1 MNEEYVYYFYEKTN
15 IQKPI
20 GRIVVNVPKNE
31 IVDFTITEEK
41 HSDDNFKKMLD
52 FAVLEKGYTNI
63 RVLFGKKEMVEKLTD
78 YGFVIAQRVKNSKGK
93 FYIMELKNK
102 SFNIFGTKYKIKF
115 VDNVLDEEG
124 NWMYGRVDTS
134 SKEIQVSIKLSN
146 GKDVQENE
154 ILITLYH
161 EIIHA
166 ILLTG
171 QYVNSSNDEPLVEW
185 LARCILSLKN
195 QKIL

>member
-1 MNEEYVYYFYEKTN
+1 
-15 IQKPI
+15 
-20 GRIVVNVPKNE
+20 
-31 IVDFTITEEK
+31 
-41 HSDDNFKKMLD
+41 
-52 FAVLEKGYTNI
+52 
-63 RVLFGKKEMVEKLTD
+63 
-78 YGFVIAQRVKNSKGK
+78 
-93 FYIMELKNK
+93 MELKNK
-102 SFNIFGTKYKIKF
+102 SFNIFGSKYRIKF
-115 VDNVLDEEG
+115 VDNVLNEEG
-124 NWMYGRVDTS
+124 DWTYGKIDTY

-146 GKDVQENE
+146 GKDMQENE

-171 QYVNSSNDEPLVEW
+171 QYMRSSEDEPLVEW

>member
-1 MNEEYVYYFYEKTN
+1 
-15 IQKPI
+15 
-20 GRIVVNVPKNE
+20 
-31 IVDFTITEEK
+31 
-41 HSDDNFKKMLD
+41 
-52 FAVLEKGYTNI
+52 
-63 RVLFGKKEMVEKLTD
+63 
-78 YGFVIAQRVKNSKGK
+78 
-93 FYIMELKNK
+93 MELKNK
-102 SFNIFGTKYKIKF
+102 TFNIFGTKYRIKF
-115 VDNVLDEEG
+115 MDNVLDEEG
-124 NWMYGRVDTS
+124 NWIYGKVDAS
-134 SKEIQVSIKLSN
+134 SKEIQVSIKFSN

-171 QYVNSSNDEPLVEW
+171 QYMNSSEDEPLVEW

>member
-1 MNEEYVYYFYEKTN
+1 
-15 IQKPI
+15 
-20 GRIVVNVPKNE
+20 
-31 IVDFTITEEK
+31 
-41 HSDDNFKKMLD
+41 
-52 FAVLEKGYTNI
+52 
-63 RVLFGKKEMVEKLTD
+63 
-78 YGFVIAQRVKNSKGK
+78 
-93 FYIMELKNK
+93 MELKNK
-102 SFNIFGTKYKIKF
+102 SFNIFGSKYRIKF
-115 VDNVLDEEG
+115 VDNVLNEEG
-124 NWMYGRVDTS
+124 DWIYGKIDTY

-171 QYVNSSNDEPLVEW
+171 QYINSCNDEPLVEW

>member
-1 MNEEYVYYFYEKTN
+1 
-15 IQKPI
+15 
-20 GRIVVNVPKNE
+20 
-31 IVDFTITEEK
+31 
-41 HSDDNFKKMLD
+41 
-52 FAVLEKGYTNI
+52 
-63 RVLFGKKEMVEKLTD
+63 
-78 YGFVIAQRVKNSKGK
+78 
-93 FYIMELKNK
+93 MELKNK
-102 SFNIFGTKYKIKF
+102 SFNIFGSKYRIKF
-115 VDNVLDEEG
+115 VDNVLNEEG
-124 NWMYGRVDTS
+124 DWTYGKIDTH

-171 QYVNSSNDEPLVEW
+171 QYVNSSSDEPLVEW

>member
-1 MNEEYVYYFYEKTN
+1 
-15 IQKPI
+15 
-20 GRIVVNVPKNE
+20 
-31 IVDFTITEEK
+31 
-41 HSDDNFKKMLD
+41 
-52 FAVLEKGYTNI
+52 
-63 RVLFGKKEMVEKLTD
+63 
-78 YGFVIAQRVKNSKGK
+78 
-93 FYIMELKNK
+93 MELKNK
-102 SFNIFGTKYKIKF
+102 SFNIFGSKYRIKF
-115 VDNVLDEEG
+115 VDNVLDEKG
-124 NWMYGRVDTS
+124 DWIYGKVDAS
-134 SKEIQVSIKLSN
+134 SKEIQISIKLSN

-171 QYVNSSNDEPLVEW
+171 QYINSSSDEPLVEW

>member
-1 MNEEYVYYFYEKTN
+1 
-15 IQKPI
+15 
-20 GRIVVNVPKNE
+20 
-31 IVDFTITEEK
+31 
-41 HSDDNFKKMLD
+41 
-52 FAVLEKGYTNI
+52 
-63 RVLFGKKEMVEKLTD
+63 
-78 YGFVIAQRVKNSKGK
+78 
-93 FYIMELKNK
+93 MELKNK
-102 SFNIFGTKYKIKF
+102 SFNIFGTKYRIKF
-115 VDNVLDEEG
+115 VDNVLNEEG
-124 NWMYGRVDTS
+124 DWTYGKIDTH

-146 GKDVQENE
+146 GKDMQENE

-171 QYVNSSNDEPLVEW
+171 QYVNSSSDEPLVEW

>member
-1 MNEEYVYYFYEKTN
+1 
-15 IQKPI
+15 
-20 GRIVVNVPKNE
+20 
-31 IVDFTITEEK
+31 
-41 HSDDNFKKMLD
+41 
-52 FAVLEKGYTNI
+52 
-63 RVLFGKKEMVEKLTD
+63 
-78 YGFVIAQRVKNSKGK
+78 
-93 FYIMELKNK
+93 MELKNK

-124 NWMYGRVDTS
+124 NWIYGRVYTS

-146 GKDVQENE
+146 GKDVQEDE

-185 LARCILSLKN
+185 LANCIYSLLE
-195 QKIL
+195 QKKL

>member
-1 MNEEYVYYFYEKTN
+1 
-15 IQKPI
+15 
-20 GRIVVNVPKNE
+20 
-31 IVDFTITEEK
+31 
-41 HSDDNFKKMLD
+41 
-52 FAVLEKGYTNI
+52 
-63 RVLFGKKEMVEKLTD
+63 
-78 YGFVIAQRVKNSKGK
+78 
-93 FYIMELKNK
+93 MELKNK
-102 SFNIFGTKYKIKF
+102 SFNIFGSKYRIKF

-124 NWMYGRVDTS
+124 NWIYGKVDTS

-171 QYVNSSNDEPLVEW
+171 QYINSSNDEPLVEW
-185 LARCILSLKN
+185 LANCIYSLLE
-195 QKIL
+195 QKKL

>member
-1 MNEEYVYYFYEKTN
+1 
-15 IQKPI
+15 
-20 GRIVVNVPKNE
+20 
-31 IVDFTITEEK
+31 
-41 HSDDNFKKMLD
+41 
-52 FAVLEKGYTNI
+52 
-63 RVLFGKKEMVEKLTD
+63 
-78 YGFVIAQRVKNSKGK
+78 
-93 FYIMELKNK
+93 MELKNK
-102 SFNIFGTKYKIKF
+102 SFNIFGTKYRIKF
-115 VDNVLDEEG
+115 VDNVLNEEG
-124 NWMYGRVDTS
+124 DWTYGKIDTH

-146 GKDVQENE
+146 GKDVEENE

-171 QYVNSSNDEPLVEW
+171 QYTNSSSDEPLVEW

>member
-1 MNEEYVYYFYEKTN
+1 
-15 IQKPI
+15 
-20 GRIVVNVPKNE
+20 
-31 IVDFTITEEK
+31 
-41 HSDDNFKKMLD
+41 
-52 FAVLEKGYTNI
+52 
-63 RVLFGKKEMVEKLTD
+63 
-78 YGFVIAQRVKNSKGK
+78 
-93 FYIMELKNK
+93 MELKNR
-102 SFNIFGTKYKIKF
+102 SFNIFGSKYRIKF
-115 VDNVLDEEG
+115 VDNVLDEES
-124 NWMYGRVDTS
+124 NWIYGKIDTS
-134 SKEIQVSIKLSN
+134 SKEILISTKLSN

-171 QYVNSSNDEPLVEW
+171 QYTNSGSDEPLVEW

>member
-1 MNEEYVYYFYEKTN
+1 
-15 IQKPI
+15 
-20 GRIVVNVPKNE
+20 
-31 IVDFTITEEK
+31 
-41 HSDDNFKKMLD
+41 
-52 FAVLEKGYTNI
+52 
-63 RVLFGKKEMVEKLTD
+63 
-78 YGFVIAQRVKNSKGK
+78 
-93 FYIMELKNK
+93 MELKNK
-102 SFNIFGTKYKIKF
+102 SFNIFGSKYRIKF
-115 VDNVLDEEG
+115 VDNVLNEEG
-124 NWMYGRVDTS
+124 DWTYGKIDTY

-146 GKDVQENE
+146 GKDMQENE

-171 QYVNSSNDEPLVEW
+171 QYMNSSEDEPLVEW

>member
-1 MNEEYVYYFYEKTN
+1 MIKALIEILMNRY
-15 IQKPI
+15 
-20 GRIVVNVPKNE
+20 
-31 IVDFTITEEK
+31 
-41 HSDDNFKKMLD
+41 
-52 FAVLEKGYTNI
+52 
-63 RVLFGKKEMVEKLTD
+63 
-78 YGFVIAQRVKNSKGK
+78 RVKYNSTDPNT
-93 FYIMELKNK
+93 I
-102 SFNIFGTKYKIKF
+102 IKTIAEVPITPAEAIVKTGINMF
-115 VDNVLDEEG
+115 PVADLTERIGQLDANPTEYDDI
-124 NWMYGRVDTS
+124 YGRVDTS

-171 QYVNSSNDEPLVEW
+171 QYMKSSEDEPLVEW

>member
-1 MNEEYVYYFYEKTN
+1 
-15 IQKPI
+15 
-20 GRIVVNVPKNE
+20 
-31 IVDFTITEEK
+31 
-41 HSDDNFKKMLD
+41 
-52 FAVLEKGYTNI
+52 
-63 RVLFGKKEMVEKLTD
+63 
-78 YGFVIAQRVKNSKGK
+78 
-93 FYIMELKNK
+93 MELNNK
-102 SFNIFGTKYKIKF
+102 SFNIFGTKYRIKF
-115 VDNVLDEEG
+115 MDNVLDEEG
-124 NWMYGRVDTS
+124 NWTYGKIDTY

-146 GKDVQENE
+146 GKDMRENE

-171 QYVNSSNDEPLVEW
+171 QYVNSSSDEPLVEW

>member
-1 MNEEYVYYFYEKTN
+1 
-15 IQKPI
+15 
-20 GRIVVNVPKNE
+20 
-31 IVDFTITEEK
+31 
-41 HSDDNFKKMLD
+41 
-52 FAVLEKGYTNI
+52 
-63 RVLFGKKEMVEKLTD
+63 
-78 YGFVIAQRVKNSKGK
+78 
-93 FYIMELKNK
+93 MELKNK
-102 SFNIFGTKYKIKF
+102 SFNIFGTKYRIKF
-115 VDNVLDEEG
+115 VDNVLNEEG
-124 NWMYGRVDTS
+124 DWTYGKIDTH

-171 QYVNSSNDEPLVEW
+171 QYVNSSSDEPLVEW

>member
-1 MNEEYVYYFYEKTN
+1 M
-15 IQKPI
+15 
-20 GRIVVNVPKNE
+20 
-31 IVDFTITEEK
+31 
-41 HSDDNFKKMLD
+41 DN
-52 FAVLEKGYTNI
+52 VLEKEVNGI
-63 RVLFGKKEMVEKLTD
+63 
-78 YGFVIAQRVKNSKGK
+78 
-93 FYIMELKNK
+93 
-102 SFNIFGTKYKIKF
+102 
-115 VDNVLDEEG
+115 
-124 NWMYGRVDTS
+124 YGRVERS
-134 SKEIQVSIKLSN
+134 SKESQVASKVSN

-171 QYVNSSNDEPLVEW
+171 QYMRSSADEPLVEW

>member
-1 MNEEYVYYFYEKTN
+1 
-15 IQKPI
+15 
-20 GRIVVNVPKNE
+20 
-31 IVDFTITEEK
+31 
-41 HSDDNFKKMLD
+41 
-52 FAVLEKGYTNI
+52 
-63 RVLFGKKEMVEKLTD
+63 
-78 YGFVIAQRVKNSKGK
+78 
-93 FYIMELKNK
+93 MELKNK
-102 SFNIFGTKYKIKF
+102 SFNIFGSKYRIKF
-115 VDNVLDEEG
+115 VDNVLDEES
-124 NWMYGRVDTS
+124 NWIYGKTDAT
-134 SKEIQVSIKLSN
+134 SKEILISTKLSN

-171 QYVNSSNDEPLVEW
+171 QYMKSSEDEPLVEW

>member
-1 MNEEYVYYFYEKTN
+1 ME
-15 IQKPI
+15 
-20 GRIVVNVPKNE
+20 
-31 IVDFTITEEK
+31 
-41 HSDDNFKKMLD
+41 
-52 FAVLEKGYTNI
+52 NI
-63 RVLFGKKEMVEKLTD
+63 R
-78 YGFVIAQRVKNSKGK
+78 
-93 FYIMELKNK
+93 ELKNK
-102 SFNIFGTKYKIKF
+102 SFNIFGSKYRIKF
-115 VDNVLDEEG
+115 VDNVLNEEG
-124 NWMYGRVDTS
+124 DWTYGKIDTH

-171 QYVNSSNDEPLVEW
+171 QYTNSSSDEPLVEW

>member
-1 MNEEYVYYFYEKTN
+1 ME
-15 IQKPI
+15 
-20 GRIVVNVPKNE
+20 
-31 IVDFTITEEK
+31 
-41 HSDDNFKKMLD
+41 
-52 FAVLEKGYTNI
+52 NI
-63 RVLFGKKEMVEKLTD
+63 R
-78 YGFVIAQRVKNSKGK
+78 
-93 FYIMELKNK
+93 ELKNK
-102 SFNIFGTKYKIKF
+102 SFNIFGTKYIIKF
-115 VDNVLDEEG
+115 IDNVLDEEG
-124 NWMYGRVDTS
+124 NWIYGRVDVS

-171 QYVNSSNDEPLVEW
+171 QYMKSSEDEPLVEW